1 MPRLVRDEEQR
12 VPRHAPPLE
21 QLRREELRDRRADL
35 AVLAE
40 DEVRKALRSPRLRLV
55 LERLHLGARELPRHG
70 EVAHARRV
78 REDAELGAAR
88 RVGRLL
94 DLHPEAQVGPVDAEA
109 EHRLVV
115 RHAVERRG
123 ELDADALAPDA
134 NSDSLHQGEDELA
147 VGERHLHVE
156 LSQLLQAVGAWILV
170 AQAARDL
177 VVALE
182 SGDHEELLRDL
193 RRLRQ
198 RVELARLQPRRHDE
212 VARALGRRLPEHRRL
227 DVDEALALHLLADDP
242 HELRAN
248 ADVPLHVLA
257 AQVEPA
263 VLHAQRLVDVLL
275 VELER
280 KRRRRGE
287 HGQLLDLD
295 LDLARRHLR
304 VDGLRRAANDLAAR
318 LQHELVADAVCDAR
332 RVGSVLGVDDEL
344 RDAASRRAGR

>member
-1 MPRLVRDEEQR
+1 MCPGY
-12 VPRHAPPLE
+12 APLFE

-40 DEVRKALRSPRLRLV
+40 DEIRETLRSPRLRLV

-70 EVAHARRV
+70 EVAHAWRI

-134 NSDSLHQGEDELA
+134 HGDSLHQREQELT
-147 VGERHLHVE
+147 VGERHLDVE
-156 LSQLLQAVGAWILV
+156 LGELLKAVGARILV
-170 AQAARDL
+170 TEAARDL

-182 SGDHEELLRDL
+182 PGDHEQLLRDL

-198 RVELARLQPRRHDE
+198 RVELARLQSGRHDE
-212 VARALGRRLPEHRRL
+212 VARALRRRLPEHRRL
-227 DVDEALALHLLADDP
+227 DVDEALPLHLLADDP
-242 HELRAN
+242 HELRAD
-248 ADVPLHVLA
+248 ADVALHVLA

-263 VLHAQRLVDVLL
+263 VLHAERLVDVLL

-280 KRRRRGE
+280 ERRRRRE
-287 HGQLLDLD
+287 HGQLLDLN

-304 VDGLRRAANDLAAR
+304 IDRLGRSPDDLAAR
-318 LQHELVADAVCDAR
+318 LQDELVAHPVRDGR
-332 RVGSVLGVDDEL
+332 RVGRVLGVD
-344 RDAASRRAGR
+344 RRAA